1 MQMLPTSHS
10 EPIFAAAPRILDSSA
25 VGIHVPSAAA
35 GLLADAFSEF
45 IAASA
50 RLEASYRDLQGE
62 VAQLGRELAERNV
75 ALEQSLDEN
84 RQMRCFLEQIL
95 DSMPCG
101 VLVLS
106 AENRVEK
113 MNPETAALLGIE
125 AAEASTLSEV
135 CAITGLDLEAWCT
148 LEGEQQFSLETDAGQ
163 RWIAIRTRK
172 LAGSDPE
179 RGSTRTI
186 LILRDLT
193 MQKQAEQEREAS
205 RRALSLAEIAATLAH
220 EIRNP
225 LASLELFGSL
235 LAQEAAA
242 APSGSRTAEWIE
254 HVRAGIRVLSG
265 TVNNVLSFYGTGFP
279 NLTLLAASASFER
292 AVEFVRPI
300 AAQAGVQLH
309 FHSLAQDVCIRAS
322 ESALGQVVLNLLCN
336 AVRHTPKGGGI
347 TVRLEESRQGWMTM
361 TCTDTG
367 CGISAEDLPE
377 IFRPGFSS
385 GGTRSGL
392 GLSVC
397 RRIAAEHGGTLTASS
412 SPGLGA
418 TFVLEI
424 PRL

>member
-1 MQMLPTSHS
+1 MQPASHS
-10 EPIFAAAPRILDSSA
+10 EPIFAAAPGILDPPA
-25 VGIHVPSAAA
+25 KGIHAPSSAA

-45 IAASA
+45 IAASV

-62 VAQLGRELAERNV
+62 VAQLGRDLADRNV

-84 RQMRCFLEQIL
+84 RQMRRFLEQIL
-95 DSMPCG
+95 DTMPCG

-106 AENRVEK
+106 AENHVEK
-113 MNPETAALLGIE
+113 MNPEAAALLGIDT
-125 AAEASTLSEV
+125 AEAGTLSEV
-135 CAITGLDLEAWCT
+135 CAMTGLNLEAWCA
-148 LEGEQQFSLETDAGQ
+148 LEGEQQFALEAAIGQ

-172 LAGSDPE
+172 LAGAGPAH
-179 RGSTRTI
+179 GSTRTI

-193 MQKQAEQEREAS
+193 VQKQAEQERESS

-235 LAQEAAA
+235 LAQDAAA
-242 APSGSRTAEWIE
+242 APGSRTAEWIE
-254 HVRAGIRVLSG
+254 HVRAGVRVLSG

-279 NLTLLAASASFER
+279 NLGLLAASAAFER

-309 FHSLAQDVCIRAS
+309 FHRLAQDVHIRAS

-336 AVRHTPKGGGI
+336 AVRHTPKGGAI
-347 TVRLEESRQGWMTM
+347 TVRLRETRQGWMTM
-361 TCTDTG
+361 TCSDTG
-367 CGISAEDLPE
+367 CGISADDLPE

-385 GGTRSGL
+385 GDTRSGL

-397 RRIAAEHGGTLTASS
+397 RRIAAEHGGTLTVSS
-412 SPGLGA
+412 TPGLGA